1 MGTTLQRLGKA
12 YVHLFIAIKTAPNRP
27 PKVNRPNHYKNDQV
41 IVVNNGLQSL

>member
-27 PKVNRPNHYKNDQV
+27 P
-41 IVVNNGLQSL
+41 QSQ